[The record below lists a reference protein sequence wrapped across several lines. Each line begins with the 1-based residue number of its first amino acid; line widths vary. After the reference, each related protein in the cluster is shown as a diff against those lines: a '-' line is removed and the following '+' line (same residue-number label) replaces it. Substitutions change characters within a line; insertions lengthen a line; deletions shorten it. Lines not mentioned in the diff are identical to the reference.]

1 VKNRFQSLPFK
12 FNLQR
17 YNMVPFIAFGFVD
30 NTVLIYAGDY
40 IDNTVGVAFGLSSL
54 AAGLCR
60 LNQVDP

>member
-1 VKNRFQSLPFK
+1 
-12 FNLQR
+12 
-17 YNMVPFIAFGFVD
+17 MVPFIAFGFVD